1 MFDNQNQRA
10 SQQERIYLVVIEKTD
25 NEQKKR
31 KLNPFDAG
39 LIVIIMLGL
48 LGFRLAKSSHAGV
61 NSAITESGS
70 LSIDVAF
77 TGIKTLD
84 TDMFKVGSPVSIT
97 IRNVPTQPPMRISK
111 VQHTPKQVTFLA
123 PDGKKAI
130 AFPDPANPN
139 AHDFLV
145 TVQEDH
151 AEKTNDGWVIH
162 GVKIKVGNP
171 IELEAAKYRVAGVI
185 ADVHK
190 TSQSDANAAADKTS
204 PEAVKKQ

>member
-1 MFDNQNQRA
+1 M
-10 SQQERIYLVVIEKTD
+10 VIKQTD
-25 NEQKKR
+25 KQTDSKQKKR

-39 LIVIIMLGL
+39 LIVVIMLGI

-61 NSAITESGS
+61 NSAIAESGS

-84 TDMFKVGSPVSIT
+84 TDMFKVGTPVSIT
-97 IRNVPTQPPMRISK
+97 IRNVPTQPPMTITK
-111 VQHTPKQVTFLA
+111 VMHTQKQVTFLA
-123 PDGKKAI
+123 PDGKRAV

-190 TSQSDANAAADKTS
+190 TSQNTANAAVGKASSADGK
-204 PEAVKKQ
+204 

>member
-1 MFDNQNQRA
+1 
-10 SQQERIYLVVIEKTD
+10 VVIKQTD
-25 NEQKKR
+25 KQTDSKQKKR
-31 KLNPFDAG
+31 KLNPFDAS
-39 LIVIIMLGL
+39 LIVVIMLGI

-61 NSAITESGS
+61 NSAIAESGS

-84 TDMFKVGSPVSIT
+84 TDMFKVGTPVSIT
-97 IRNVPTQPPMRISK
+97 IRNVPTQPPMTITK
-111 VQHTPKQVTFLA
+111 VMHTQKQVTFLA
-123 PDGKKAI
+123 PDGKRAV

-190 TSQSDANAAADKTS
+190 TSQNTANAAVGKASSADGK
-204 PEAVKKQ
+204 

>member
-1 MFDNQNQRA
+1 MAIKQ
-10 SQQERIYLVVIEKTD
+10 TD
-25 NEQKKR
+25 KQTDGNQKKR
-31 KLNPFDAG
+31 KLNPFDAA
-39 LIVIIMLGL
+39 LIVVIMLGI

-61 NSAITESGS
+61 NSAIAESGS

-84 TDMFKVGSPVSIT
+84 TDMFKVGTPVSIT
-97 IRNVPTQPPMRISK
+97 IRNVPTQPPMTITK
-111 VQHTPKQVTFLA
+111 VMHTPKQVTFLA
-123 PDGKKAI
+123 PDGKRAI
-130 AFPDPANPN
+130 AFPDPTNPN

-190 TSQSDANAAADKTS
+190 TSQSAVNAAAGKTN
-204 PEAVKKQ
+204 PQDGK

>member
-1 MFDNQNQRA
+1 
-10 SQQERIYLVVIEKTD
+10 VVIKQTD
-25 NEQKKR
+25 KQTDSKQKKR

-39 LIVIIMLGL
+39 LIVVIMLGI

-61 NSAITESGS
+61 NSAIAESGS

-84 TDMFKVGSPVSIT
+84 TDMFKVGTPVSIT
-97 IRNVPTQPPMRISK
+97 IRNVPTQPPMTITK
-111 VQHTPKQVTFLA
+111 VMHTQKQVTFLA
-123 PDGKKAI
+123 PDGKRAV

-190 TSQSDANAAADKTS
+190 TSQNTANAAVGKASSADGK
-204 PEAVKKQ
+204 

>member
-1 MFDNQNQRA
+1 
-10 SQQERIYLVVIEKTD
+10 VVIEKTD
-25 NEQKKR
+25 NKDKKR
-31 KLNPFDAG
+31 RLNPYDAG
-39 LIVIIMLGL
+39 VIVVIMLGI

-77 TGIKTLD
+77 TGVKTLD
-84 TDMFKVGSPVSIT
+84 TEMFKVGSPVSIT
-97 IRNVPTQPPMRISK
+97 IRNVPTQPPMHITK
-111 VQHTPKQVTFLA
+111 VLHTPKQVTFLA

-145 TVQEDH
+145 TVQEDQ

-162 GVKIKVGNP
+162 GVKIKIGNP
-171 IELEAAKYRVAGVI
+171 IDLEAAKYRVSGVI
-185 ADVHK
+185 ANVHK
-190 TSQSDANAAADKTS
+190 TTETGDSTDRTNSESLRK
-204 PEAVKKQ
+204 